1 MGQYKNEDPRL
12 EDDMLYDG
20 ELQHRRISKWLEKID
35 QHGYSLMCAS
45 RHIAIGEELTLPIGC
60 NRDYRL
66 DYQPD
71 WNCPSV
77 KLAALNAA
85 RGHMTAEQR
94 KKALLRHLEQC
105 TKVRLGAK
113 DSKVVVIA
121 VQQIEHQLMEKIRSC
136 SIACQMAKGKHNSAL

>member
-1 MGQYKNEDPRL
+1 MHVE
-12 EDDMLYDG
+12 
-20 ELQHRRISKWLEKID
+20 IEKID

-45 RHIAIGEELTLPIGC
+45 RHIAIGEELTLPIRC

-121 VQQIEHQLMEKIRSC
+121 VQQIEHGENPFMLNCLPNGQR
-136 SIACQMAKGKHNSAL
+136 